1 MKGGRMK
8 SKMEKNKVFDQTFS
22 QKVWVGAS
30 ILGADFSVLGEE
42 IRRIEEGGIDI
53 VSVDVMDGHFVN
65 NITMGPVIVKAVRK
79 MTNLPIEVHLMI
91 ENPEKHIGS
100 FGKAGADL
108 FNIHIEACKDVN
120 EMIKQTKK
128 YGKIGLAVKPS
139 TPASVLDKYLSKI
152 DMVLVMTVDPGF
164 AGQEFIDMTSKIRYL
179 KNFRKEFNFDIWVD
193 GGINDKTGKIVRGA
207 GANVLISASYIF
219 NHQNTHEAIKNLRGE

>member
-1 MKGGRMK
+1 ME
-8 SKMEKNKVFDQTFS
+8 SKIKKNKVFDQTFS

-30 ILGADFSVLGEE
+30 ILGADFSALGEE
-42 IRRIEEGGIDI
+42 IKRIEKSGIDI
-53 VSVDVMDGHFVN
+53 ISVDVMDGHFVN

-79 MTNLPIEVHLMI
+79 MTKLPIEVHLMI
-91 ENPEKHIGS
+91 ENPENHIDA
-100 FGKAGADL
+100 FAKAGADI
-108 FNIHIEACKDVN
+108 FNVHIEACKNVD
-120 EMIKQTKK
+120 EMIKLTKK
-128 YGKIGLAVKPS
+128 YGKTGLAIKPS
-139 TPASVLDKYLSKI
+139 TPASVVDKYLNKI

-193 GGINDKTGKIVRGA
+193 GGINDKTAKIVRDA

-219 NHQNTHEAIKNLRGE
+219 NHNNPEEAIRKLRGE